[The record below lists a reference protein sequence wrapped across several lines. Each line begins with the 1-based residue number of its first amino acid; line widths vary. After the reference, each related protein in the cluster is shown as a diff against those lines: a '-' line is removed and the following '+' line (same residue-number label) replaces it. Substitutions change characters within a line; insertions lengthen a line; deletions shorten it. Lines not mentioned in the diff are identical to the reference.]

1 MARIRNDRGVVFGM
15 SGMSS
20 RNQPLAG
27 GNPYQARSNVS
38 SQFGTSLSRNP
49 IYVGRQKSMRR

>member
-20 RNQPLAG
+20 RNTPIAG
-27 GNPYQARSNVS
+27 GNPYQNRSNVS
-38 SQFGTSLSRNP
+38 SQFGSSLSRSP
-49 IYVGRQKSMRR
+49 IYLGRQKSMRR